1 MKFNTVKT
9 ILMAAQSNQQHG
21 VIKMHSDCVCFS
33 FTNGDSGEDD
43 IIAYSSDTEVI
54 SVLGKAGNNY
64 IDCEAIECIEVYK

>member
-33 FTNGDSGEDD
+33 FTNGEDD

-54 SVLGKAGNNY
+54 SVLGKAGNSY